1 MRKLLLSAFLLLSVQ
16 FVFAQKYSNEF
27 LNIGVSARAQAMGG
41 AQAAS
46 IDNVTAGYWNPA
58 GLALL
63 KTNQISAMHTEW
75 FAGIGAYDYIG
86 FAAPLANSNR
96 TLGFTFIRFGID
108 DIPNTLSLFDSDGT
122 PNYDNISNF
131 SAADYAFMLSYAQPI
146 GNKGLYLGGN
156 AKVIRRVIGEFANSW
171 GFGLDAGL
179 QYRPK
184 NNLMFGAMVK
194 DFTSTFNAWRFN
206 FTDAEKEVLSITNND
221 IPINSLELT
230 RPSIVLGAAYN
241 QSFGNGDFGLLAE
254 TNLTIFTDGKRN
266 VLVSADPLS
275 IDPILG
281 LEFNYKKLVFLRAG
295 ANNLQKETVLATSE
309 QIWGIHP
316 NMGVG
321 LKLRK
326 FNIDYAF
333 TNVGES
339 SNKTYS
345 HVISFMLDFNKD
357 FLTKAMKRQ

>member
-1 MRKLLLSAFLLLSVQ
+1 MRKLLLLAFLLLNVH

-58 GLALL
+58 GLGLL
-63 KTNQISAMHTEW
+63 KTNQVSAMHTEW

-86 FAAPLANSNR
+86 IAAPLANSNR
-96 TLGFTFIRFGID
+96 SLGFTFIRFGID
-108 DIPNTLSLFDSDGT
+108 DIPNTLSLYESDGT
-122 PNYDNISNF
+122 INYDNIVPF

-146 GNKGLYLGGN
+146 GDKGLYLGGN
-156 AKVIRRVIGEFANSW
+156 AKVIRRIIGPFANSW
-171 GFGLDAGL
+171 GFGLDAGV

-184 NNLMFGAMVK
+184 DNLIFGAVIK

-230 RPSIVLGAAYN
+230 RPSIVLGAAFN
-241 QSFGNGDFGLLAE
+241 QSFGNIGLLAE
-254 TNLTIFTDGKRN
+254 TNFTIYTDGKRN

-281 LEFNYKKLVFLRAG
+281 LELNYKKFVFLRAG
-295 ANNLQKETVLATSE
+295 ANNLQKETDLTGAEFWGVSSE
-309 QIWGIHP
+309 HGCWFE
-316 NMGVG
+316 N
-321 LKLRK
+321 
-326 FNIDYAF
+326 
-333 TNVGES
+333 S
-339 SNKTYS
+339 
-345 HVISFMLDFNKD
+345 
-357 FLTKAMKRQ
+357 

>member
-1 MRKLLLSAFLLLSVQ
+1 MRKLLLLAFLLLSVQ
-16 FVFAQKYSNEF
+16 FIFAQKYSNEF
-27 LNIGVSARAQAMGG
+27 LNIGVSARSQAMGG

-46 IDNVTAGYWNPA
+46 VDNVTAGYWNPA

-63 KTNQISAMHTEW
+63 ETNQISAMHTEW

-86 FAAPLANSNR
+86 IAAPLANSNR

-108 DIPNTLSLFDSDGT
+108 DIPNTLSLYESDGT
-122 PNYDNISNF
+122 INYDNIVPF

-146 GNKGLYLGGN
+146 GDKGLYLGGN
-156 AKVIRRVIGEFANSW
+156 AKVIRRIIGPFANSW
-171 GFGLDAGL
+171 GFGLDAGV

-184 NNLMFGAMVK
+184 DNLMFGAMIK

-241 QSFGNGDFGLLAE
+241 QNFGDNFGLLAE
-254 TNLTIFTDGKRN
+254 TNFTIYTDGQRN

-281 LEFNYKKLVFLRAG
+281 LELNYKKFVFLRAG
-295 ANNLQKETVLATSE
+295 ANNLQKETDLTGAE
-309 QIWGIHP
+309 FWGIHP

-326 FNIDYAF
+326 LNIDYAF

-339 SNKTYS
+339 SDNTYS
-345 HVISFMLDFNKD
+345 HVVSFMLDINKE
-357 FLTKAMKRQ
+357 FLNKAMKRK

>member
-1 MRKLLLSAFLLLSVQ
+1 MRRLLLLSLVLINVHFA
-16 FVFAQKYSNEF
+16 FAQKYSNEF

-63 KTNQISAMHTEW
+63 KTNQVCAMHTEW

-86 FAAPLANSNR
+86 VAAPLANSNR

-108 DIPNTLSLFDSDGT
+108 NIPNTLSLYESDGT
-122 PNYDNISNF
+122 INYDNIVPF
-131 SAADYAFMLSYAQPI
+131 SAADYAFMLSYAQPV
-146 GNKGLYLGGN
+146 GDKGLYLGGN
-156 AKVIRRVIGEFANSW
+156 AKVIRRIIGPFANSW

-179 QYRPK
+179 QYRGID
-184 NNLMFGAMVK
+184 NLIVGAMVK

-206 FTDAEKEVLSITNND
+206 FTEEEKAVLAITNND

-230 RPSIVLGAAYN
+230 RPSIVLGAAY
-241 QSFGNGDFGLLAE
+241 SKDFGNYGLLAE
-254 TNLTIFTDGKRN
+254 TNFTIYTDGQRN

-281 LEFNYKKLVFLRAG
+281 LELNYKKFVFLRAG
-295 ANNLQKETVLATSE
+295 ANNLQKETDLTGSE
-309 QIWGIHP
+309 FWGVHP
-316 NMGVG
+316 NLGVG
-321 LKLRK
+321 VKIRKL
-326 FNIDYAF
+326 NIDYAF

-339 SNKTYS
+339 SDNTYS
-345 HVISFMLDFNKD
+345 HVISFMLEIDDDFIKSA
-357 FLTKAMKRQ
+357 LKRN